1 MVMRGSL
8 LNSNI
13 IQYSFYSKHVQN
25 NGDCYIYISI
35 AITCELIFL
44 FSLVFSYIIHS
55 LDAINIK
62 TNIIYKI
69 FLVYSFS
76 TSYYKNCYINIWID
90 SIGCI
95 SNIYI
100 HSFQCILSE
109 NISN

>member
-69 FLVYSFS
+69 SLVYGFS
-76 TSYYKNCYINIWID
+76 MAAIEIV
-90 SIGCI
+90 
-95 SNIYI
+95 
-100 HSFQCILSE
+100 ILTFG
-109 NISN
+109 